1 MPSFQTAKNVL
12 LVTEKNSQ
20 GNSSSLQSEVQTTGN
35 VQIRNQ
41 QELSEGKVGDASFEG
56 ILSISSQPHT
66 SESLKQI
73 LRILSNGGTFV
84 LREPVTK
91 EGVAASSN
99 FRNEK
104 QLFLAL
110 TMAGFVD
117 MKIKDS
123 SENNASLSNGINL
136 DEQNRQSLRIVE
148 VSCSKP
154 DFEVGTS
161 ASIKLSLPKKQPAA
175 QPKVWKITAS
185 DEQEEELED
194 EDALLDDSD
203 KIVQAVKRDDCEVD
217 KSGVRKACKN
227 CTCGRKDEEETVKV
241 QQPAAKSACGNC
253 YLGDAFRCGGCP
265 YLGTPAFKPGEKV
278 ELSLDAADI

>member
-12 LVTEKNSQ
+12 LVTEKDSQ

-35 VQIRNQ
+35 VQIKNQ
-41 QELSEGKVGDASFEG
+41 QELSEGKVADASFEG

-66 SESLKQI
+66 TESLKQI
-73 LRILSNGGTFV
+73 VRILSNGGTFV

-91 EGVAASSN
+91 DGATAANN

-110 TMAGFVD
+110 TMAGLVD
-117 MKIKDS
+117 IKVKDS

-136 DEQNRQSLRIVE
+136 DEQNRQALRVVE

-161 ASIKLSLPKKQPAA
+161 ASIKLSLPKKQPTA
-175 QPKVWKITAS
+175 QPKVWKITTS
-185 DEQEEELED
+185 DDQEEELED

-227 CTCGRKDEEETVKV
+227 CTCGRKDEEETVKFNNLLPN
-241 QQPAAKSACGNC
+241 Q
-253 YLGDAFRCGGCP
+253 L
-265 YLGTPAFKPGEKV
+265 V
-278 ELSLDAADI
+278 ETAIWVMHSDVVVVLIWELPRSNLERK

>member
-12 LVTEKNSQ
+12 LVTGKDSQ
-20 GNSSSLQSEVQTTGN
+20 GNSALQSEVQTTGN

-41 QELSEGKVGDASFEG
+41 QDLSEGKVADASFEG

-66 SESLKQI
+66 SDFLKQI

-91 EGVAASSN
+91 EGAAASST

-104 QLFLAL
+104 QLLLAL

-117 MKIKDS
+117 MKVKDS
-123 SENNASLSNGINL
+123 SENNASLLNGITL
-136 DEQNRQSLRIVE
+136 YEQSRQALKVVE
-148 VSCSKP
+148 VSSSKP

-161 ASIKLSLPKKQPAA
+161 ASIKISLPKKQPAA
-175 QPKVWKITAS
+175 QPSVWKITAS
-185 DEQEEELED
+185 DAQEEELED

-203 KIVQAVKRDDCEVD
+203 KVVQAVKRDDCEVD

-227 CTCGRKDEEETVKV
+227 CSCGRKEEEEQEPKKV
-241 QQPAAKSACGNC
+241 QQAAAPKSACGNC
-253 YLGDAFRCGGCP
+253 YLGDAFRCASCP
-265 YLGTPAFKPGEKV
+265 YLG
-278 ELSLDAADI
+278 